1 MKQNDRR
8 FQRIPDSELDIM
20 LILWDNKKDGV

>member
-20 LILWDNKKDGV
+20 LILWENKKDGV